1 MIYEIPDG
9 VQNFQKKNSS
19 RWYFKEYYHW
29 KFTRWIITNQKK
41 DHHIF
46 HFQTTCQKMKAIIN
60 LENKKD
66 QKCFFGQY

>member
-9 VQNFQKKNSS
+9 VQNFKKKNSS

-46 HFQTTCQKMKAIIN
+46 HFQTTCQKRK
-60 LENKKD
+60 
-66 QKCFFGQY
+66 Q